1 MSLKQPQ
8 APANKQNDSWRTRKV
23 INRLEEWLMAA
34 LLGFMTLLTF
44 AQVVM
49 RYIFNSGWVWSLE
62 ATTYSFAAL
71 VLIGMSY
78 GVRTKTHIATDLL
91 TRRLSEPLRHYVA
104 LVAIFACLVYAL
116 LMLYGSTVFV
126 DRLMTLGNAARDVAA
141 PKWLLTA
148 TMPLGFALL
157 AYRFLEAGWKELRR
171 REAGVPPQSSAA
183 GRGDAPGSSGKE
195 T

>member
-1 MSLKQPQ
+1 M
-8 APANKQNDSWRTRKV
+8 
-23 INRLEEWLMAA
+23 NRLEEWLMAA
-34 LLGFMTLLTF
+34 LLTFMTVLTF
-44 AQVVM
+44 IQVVM
-49 RYIFNSGWVWSLE
+49 RYVFNAGWVWSLE

-91 TRRLSEPLRHYVA
+91 TRKLSEPLRRYVA
-104 LVAIFACLVYAL
+104 IVAIFACITYAL
-116 LMLYGSTVFV
+116 LMLYGSVILV
-126 DRLMTLGNAARDVAA
+126 DRLMTLGNAARDIAA

-157 AYRFLEAGWKELRR
+157 TYRFLEAGWLLIR
-171 REAGVPPQSSAA
+171 P
-183 GRGDAPGSSGKE
+183 GRLEDK